1 MTMKK
6 TLLIL
11 LLLIQVAFSATP
23 EQVKQFIMVSK
34 SDRDLIELEQ
44 MIDEMLPPESTKNSE
59 IIETRFQEYLEKNLS
74 EDEITELIKILK
86 NPLLQELYSM
96 DSDLPEAEL
105 DEFNLSLSEN
115 PISSERLELNEKLIK
130 NMFDAEDMQMI
141 ITGFQTTI
149 MEKLGLTQE
158 ENNISKEQKEEL
170 VTAMHEELKLPTLYT
185 TQTMSV
191 DELKELLEITNM
203 PMVKKSN
210 KIVLKAS
217 MFALDSFL
225 VEMIEGMMKS
235 QEESLNS
242 KSVAEFEE

>member
-1 MTMKK
+1 MKK

>member
-225 VEMIEGMMKS
+225 VELIEGMMKS
-235 QEESLNS
+235 QEVE
-242 KSVAEFEE
+242 K